1 MAESFPVAT
10 NESSVQ
16 QSLKAQKLV
25 VLDLCSQGEGEAMLQ
40 LWEFTGL
47 HVPIRMIRV

>member
-1 MAESFPVAT
+1 MADSVPIAT
-10 NESSVQ
+10 NESPVQ

-40 LWEFTGL
+40 LWEVAGL